1 MLKKLNA
8 VLVRIAELLT
18 LLSIGAMAIVI
29 PMEVFSR
36 YVLSYMSTWSN
47 EFSQYMLVSAS
58 MMGGAAGLK
67 KGYQVGITSLIDS
80 LGPASAR
87 ILQGVIY
94 GLMLVFCAIM
104 AYYGAVQTIAN
115 VPQTSSSMGISMS
128 IPYASLP
135 LGFGI
140 MFFVTL
146 EQLIDLVRG
155 NVANVANARVEGV

>member
-8 VLVRIAELLT
+8 ILIRITELLT
-18 LLSIGAMAIVI
+18 MLSIAGMAIVV
-29 PMEVFSR
+29 PLEVFNR
-36 YVLSYMSTWSN
+36 YVLSYMSTWSS

-58 MMGGAAGLK
+58 MLGGAAGLK
-67 KGYQVGITSLIDS
+67 KGYQVGITSVIDS
-80 LGPASAR
+80 LGPEAAR

-94 GLMLVFCAIM
+94 GLMLVFCGIM

-128 IPYASLP
+128 IPYAALP
-135 LGFGI
+135 LGFGT

-155 NVANVANARVEGV
+155 DVAIKRVEGV